1 MSDDQLPTAE
11 SVESR
16 LASYFGG
23 GQQSAPVADTPPV
36 APDGIEQQ
44 VEPEQPS
51 LADGSEQPDEQSDQE
66 PAETPTEEIDW
77 EGEKFAIPAKLKDAF
92 LRQADYTRKTQE
104 LAEVRR
110 SIEAEKLAIQSAQ
123 LFNQQVQPLLTQKQQ
138 LNSMKEQA
146 KKIDWT
152 QLTTDQKID
161 LDRELRNIDGQLA
174 DIEKQLSGKQ
184 QEHEAGFGRAVL
196 QAVQA
201 TEAYMAQKVPGWN
214 QSAGNALHDYGTA
227 LGIPKQKLTAGWFA
241 DPVATHALWK
251 AQQWDNL
258 QAGKPAIANK
268 VANAPAIIKQSSAQ
282 SSQSVSQSRYKQA
295 RTDLK
300 KSGSL
305 DAFAAAL
312 LASQGKR

>member
-1 MSDDQLPTAE
+1 MPNDQLQSAE
-11 SVESR
+11 SVQSR
-16 LASYFGG
+16 LTAFFGG
-23 GQQSAPVADTPPV
+23 EPAPTSAPEADNPPV
-36 APDGIEQQ
+36 PHSGIET
-44 VEPEQPS
+44 VPEPEQPS
-51 LADGSEQPDEQSDQE
+51 LAEASDEVTEQSNDE
-66 PAETPTEEIDW
+66 TAEVPTEEIDW
-77 EGEKFAIPAKLKDAF
+77 DGEKYAIPAKLKPAF
-92 LRQADYTRKTQE
+92 MMQADYTRKTQE

-123 LFNQQVQPLLTQKQQ
+123 LFTEQTQPLLTQKQQ

-152 QLTTDQKID
+152 ALTTDQKID

-174 DIEKQLSGKQ
+174 DIDKQLSSKQ

-214 QSAGNALHDYGTA
+214 QNAGNALHDYGTA

-241 DPVATHALWK
+241 DPVATHVMWK

-258 QAGKPAIANK
+258 QAGKPAVANK
-268 VANAPAIIKQSSAQ
+268 ASKAVPVVKAASAAA
-282 SSQSVSQSRYKQA
+282 SQSNTAAKER
-295 RTDLK
+295 
-300 KSGSL
+300 SL
-305 DAFAAAL
+305 RERLHKTGNVNDAAAL
-312 LASQGKR
+312 LLHRMR